1 MRTKE
6 LLSKQTATDI
16 FTAVYV
22 LVDDYLQ
29 VAQQLG
35 RFNCPENT
43 IKRQA
48 TLKLLT
54 IVLVGEVLQQK
65 NQGLW
70 YLLVKTDYRAL
81 FPVLPEL
88 SRFYRI
94 SRNFERIYADLALLI
109 AEHDGVYLI
118 DSQPIPICL
127 GQNGTSRACP
137 LQRDFVTPA
146 TAYLVKRLRVVA
158 VQASSFTALGFTPFA
173 AKGRNLPLCTGSC

>member
-6 LLSKQTATDI
+6 LLSKQTVTDI

-35 RFNCPENT
+35 RFKLPRKHNQKASYAE
-43 IKRQA
+43 
-48 TLKLLT
+48 LLT

-137 LQRDFVTPA
+137 LQRDS
-146 TAYLVKRLRVVA
+146 LRPRPP
-158 VQASSFTALGFTPFA
+158 T
-173 AKGRNLPLCTGSC
+173 

>member
-35 RFNCPENT
+35 RFKLPRKHNQKASYAE
-43 IKRQA
+43 
-48 TLKLLT
+48 LLT

-109 AEHDGVYLI
+109 AEHDGVYLTFGAS
-118 DSQPIPICL
+118 SQGELGDAELKGVSLRVKLMEQL
-127 GQNGTSRACP
+127 GQEIEHSSDKSEMRSKVATGTVVKPFQATNGCHH
-137 LQRDFVTPA
+137 
-146 TAYLVKRLRVVA
+146 
-158 VQASSFTALGFTPFA
+158 
-173 AKGRNLPLCTGSC
+173 